1 LPQEL
6 GPAPPL
12 VTLADDD
19 AGSRALLRAILERE
33 GCAVRDAADGGSVL
47 RLVSEQRPALVL
59 LDIDMPVANGIEVTR
74 RLRRHYSN
82 AELPIILI
90 TGHHETPTKVAALEA
105 GATDF
110 VTKPYEPTELIA
122 RVRSSLRTHAAF
134 QHLES
139 AEGVIAA
146 LANAVEA
153 KDPTTEQHCSR
164 LAASTVELARGLGI
178 VGEELSAISFGAVLH
193 DIGKIGVPER
203 VITKAAALDATEMA
217 AMRQH
222 PVIGAAIVGP
232 LRMGRLVAPIVRGHH
247 ERWDGTG
254 YPDGLAGLAI
264 PVGSRLVAI
273 VDAYDAMTHDR
284 PYRAA
289 MPHDRARAELVR
301 HAGSQFDPELTR
313 RFTEFIENAPTRAA
327 VRAREVGVA
336 SDVRDLTRALFGEQ
350 LAL

>member
-1 LPQEL
+1 MPHEL
-6 GPAPPL
+6 ESAVPH

-19 AGSRALLRAILERE
+19 PGSRALLRAILERD
-33 GCAVRDAADGGSVL
+33 GCAVREAADGGSVL
-47 RLVSEQRPALVL
+47 RLVSERRPALVL

-74 RLRRHYSN
+74 RLRRQYSN

-110 VTKPYEPTELIA
+110 VTKPYEPTELLA

-134 QHLES
+134 EQLES
-139 AEGVIAA
+139 AESVIAA

-164 LAASTVELARGLGI
+164 LAVSTVELARGIGI

-203 VITKAAALDATEMA
+203 VINKAAALDETEMA
-217 AMRQH
+217 HMRRH
-222 PVIGAAIVGP
+222 PVIGAAIVAP

-247 ERWDGTG
+247 ERWDGSG
-254 YPDGLAGLAI
+254 YPDGLAGMAI

-301 HAGSQFDPELTR
+301 HAGTQFDPDLAR
-313 RFTEFIENAPTRAA
+313 KFIEFIENTPARLA
-327 VRAREVGVA
+327 VRARQVGLA
-336 SDVRDLTRALFGEQ
+336 SDVRDLTRALIGDQ